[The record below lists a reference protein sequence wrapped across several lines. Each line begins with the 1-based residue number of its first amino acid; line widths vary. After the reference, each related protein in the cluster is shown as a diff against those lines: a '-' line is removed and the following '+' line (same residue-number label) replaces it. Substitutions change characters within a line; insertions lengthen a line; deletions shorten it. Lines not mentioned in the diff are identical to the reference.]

1 MNDKSNLILEVKHLK
16 KYFPLSKDLFGK
28 TLTSLK
34 AVDDVSFTLEKG
46 KTIGVVGES
55 GCGKTT
61 LGRTILQLYDTTG
74 GKTLYYGHTVYE
86 FMPKYY
92 LNALKKSRENIK
104 KFNFYLNSTYK
115 DGTPIPRSYVKCKRE
130 LNYLLEIIKKHKSGD
145 SVLDGISLNEIEISI
160 KALTNYLSLIDN
172 TAPYVGGLMLCNEH
186 VGELLLEKIYI
197 QNKIIKSDFKEN
209 SEEVLNQKLTD
220 IENQI
225 NGLKKPLL
233 DDEFFIEL
241 ESMLE
246 TGLNLALLTKEE
258 LRSLRTEIQLI
269 FQDPYSSLP
278 PRMTI
283 GEILSEAVK
292 VHNIVPKEEVS
303 AHIRKIMKMCGLQPQ
318 YYDRYPHE
326 FSGGQRQRICIAR
339 ALAVNPKL
347 VICDEPVSALDVSIQ
362 AQIINLLKQL
372 QNELGLTYMFIS
384 HDLSVV
390 KYITDSIIVMYL
402 GNTMEIGDTNDIF
415 ENPLH
420 PYTKALFSAVPVP
433 DPDAKMNRIILKGDI
448 PSPANPPKGCKFHTR
463 CESCMNVCKFKTP
476 KFIEH
481 TKNHFVT
488 CHLYDEEVMA
498 NLEKYDL
505 EYEEIVRKENELKS
519 SQNEKK

>member
-1 MNDKSNLILEVKHLK
+1 MENKTNLILEVKNLQKH
-16 KYFPLSKDLFGK
+16 FPIEKSFLGK
-28 TLTSLK
+28 TLSSLK
-34 AVDDVSFTLEKG
+34 AVDNVSFKLEKG

-74 GKTLYYGHTVYE
+74 GKSLYYGHTIYE

-92 LNALKKSRENIK
+92 IDALKKSRENIK
-104 KFNFYLNSTYK
+104 KFNVLINYSPK
-115 DGTPIPRSYVKCKRE
+115 DCPVSAYSYAQNKSS
-130 LNYLLEIIKKHKSGD
+130 LDSLLKIIEKHKSGE
-145 SVLDGISLNEIEISI
+145 SVLDGQSLNEIEAYI
-160 KALTNYLSLIDN
+160 KVLNTYFVLIDN
-172 TAPYVGGLMLCNEH
+172 TAPYVGGLMLCNEE

-197 QNKIIKSDFKEN
+197 QNKIVKCDFKEN
-209 SEEVLNQKLTD
+209 NETELNQKLVEV
-220 IENQI
+220 ENKI
-225 NGLKKPLL
+225 NELKKPLL
-233 DDEFFIEL
+233 EDEFFIEL
-241 ESMLE
+241 ESMYE
-246 TGLNLALLTKEE
+246 TGLNLALLTKSEM
-258 LRSLRTEIQLI
+258 RRLRTEIQLI

-278 PRMTI
+278 PRMTV

-303 AHIRKIMKMCGLQPQ
+303 AHIHKIMKMCGLQPQ

-390 KYITDSIIVMYL
+390 KYITDSIMVMYL
-402 GNTMEIGDTNDIF
+402 GNVMEHGETNDIF
-415 ENPLH
+415 DNPLH
-420 PYTKALFSAVPVP
+420 PYTEALFSAVPVP
-433 DPDAKMNRIILKGDI
+433 DPDAKMNRIILGGDI

-463 CESCMNVCKFKTP
+463 CSKCMSACQLVVP

-481 TKNHFVT
+481 TPNHFVA
-488 CHLYDEEVMA
+488 CHLY
-498 NLEKYDL
+498 N
-505 EYEEIVRKENELKS
+505 EEIMKNMNTYDTILKS
-519 SQNEKK
+519 SLEDQEKDNEKQ